1 MLQGKAVSK
10 IDEESTG
17 KQVFYLHLF
26 IMKQY
31 YEEIKITES
40 SSSNET
46 YSIFEH

>member
-1 MLQGKAVSK
+1 MSK
-10 IDEESTG
+10 IDEESIG

-31 YEEIKITES
+31 YEEIKIIES